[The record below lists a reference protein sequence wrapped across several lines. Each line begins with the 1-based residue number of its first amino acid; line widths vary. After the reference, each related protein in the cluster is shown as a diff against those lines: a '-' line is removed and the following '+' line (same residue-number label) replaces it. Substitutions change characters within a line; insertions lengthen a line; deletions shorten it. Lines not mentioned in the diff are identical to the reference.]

1 MEQSIH
7 IPQSLNPLGDYML
20 HVDDVFDIQKNKL
33 VCKIP
38 CEININEKDYDE
50 RSFIEQSD
58 IISLPGILEFYVPS
72 KDETIQFAVP
82 YKVNLHKTVKTTKNK
97 RTITIEFDKN
107 QVVLDKDYYDVT
119 TDIGLLTRLLHG
131 NIKYVNDPKT
141 LITMIYDII
150 PSVDLVHIELIVSNM
165 FRMKTDHQ
173 KRCRLTGNY
182 KNSIIIGQKAQPFE
196 DSWNSALAFQYI
208 DKAITQG
215 LVKGK
220 AAERNPIENIISEDF
235 KRL

>member
-1 MEQSIH
+1 
-7 IPQSLNPLGDYML
+7 ML
-20 HVDDVFDIQKNKL
+20 QIDDVFDIQKNKL

-50 RSFIEQSD
+50 RSYIEQSD
-58 IISLPGILEFYVPS
+58 MIALPGILEFYVPS
-72 KDETIQFAVP
+72 KDVIVQFAVP
-82 YKVNLHKTVKTTKNK
+82 YQVNLHKTEKTNK
-97 RTITIEFDKN
+97 HKRIITIEYDKN
-107 QVVLDKDYYDVT
+107 QVVLDKEYYEVK

-141 LITMIYDII
+141 LITMIYGII
-150 PSVDLVHIELIVSNM
+150 PSVDLVHIELVVSNM
-165 FRMKTDHQ
+165 FRKQSNHQ
-173 KRCRLTGNY
+173 IRCRMNGNY
-182 KNSIIIGQKAQPFE
+182 KNSTIIGQKAQPFE

-220 AAERNPIENIISEDF
+220 DAEMNPIENIIAEDF